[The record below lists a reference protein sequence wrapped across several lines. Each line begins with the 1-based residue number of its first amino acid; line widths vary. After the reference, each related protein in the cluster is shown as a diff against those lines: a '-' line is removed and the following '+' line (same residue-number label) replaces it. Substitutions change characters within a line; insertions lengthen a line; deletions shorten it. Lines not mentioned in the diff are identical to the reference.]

1 MSARVIGVDL
11 GGTQIRAVVADLNGK
26 IFNRKATL
34 TLAEEGP
41 DAVIERVQEQILLA
55 ADGKPFD
62 AIGIGAPG
70 PTDPFAG
77 LVLMG
82 PNLPGWDH
90 VPLRDV
96 LADHFQV
103 PVFLG
108 NDANLAGLAEHHY
121 GAGRGVAHM
130 IYITVSTGIGG
141 GVIVNN
147 RMLLG
152 HRGLAGEIGH
162 ITLDIQVEHQAPGV
176 VGTLE
181 GMASGPNIARRAQ
194 RALVSG
200 VPSSVLTRVGDD
212 ILAVTPKLLKE
223 EADKGDSFAFEQFR
237 IAGRYLGLGV
247 TSLLHVFNPQRIVI
261 GGSIWTYC
269 HTYMADAMWEVI
281 RQRTKSAAYWEELTI
296 VTAELGDD
304 VGLLGAVALAIDGL
318 DGQVN
323 IYGGS

>member
-1 MSARVIGVDL
+1 MIKRIIGVDL
-11 GGTQIRAVVADLNGK
+11 GGTQIRAVAADLNGK
-26 IFNRKATL
+26 IVNRKATL
-34 TLAEEGP
+34 TLASEGP
-41 DAVIERVQEQILLA
+41 DAVIERIQEQILLA
-55 ADGKPFD
+55 ADGEPFD

-90 VPLRDV
+90 TPLRDL
-96 LADHFQV
+96 LADRFDV

-147 RMLLG
+147 RLLLG

-162 ITLDIQVEHQAPGV
+162 ITLDIQAEHQAPGV

-200 VPSSVLTRVGDD
+200 VPSSVLERVGND

-223 EADKGDSFAFEQFR
+223 EADKGDAFSVEQFR
-237 IAGRYLGLGV
+237 IAGRYLGIGV

-261 GGSIWTYC
+261 GGSIWTHC
-269 HTYMADAMWEVI
+269 HAYMTDAMWAVI
-281 RQRTKSAAYWEELTI
+281 RTRCTSHAYWEDLSI

-318 DGQVN
+318 DGHVD
-323 IYGGS
+323 IYGG

>member
-1 MSARVIGVDL
+1 MTRRIIGVDL
-11 GGTQIRAVVADLNGK
+11 GGTQIRAVAADLDGA
-26 IFNRKATL
+26 ILNRKATL
-34 TLAEEGP
+34 TLAREGP
-41 DAVIERVQEQILLA
+41 DTVIERIQEQVFLV
-55 ADGKPFD
+55 ADGEPFD
-62 AIGIGAPG
+62 AIGIGASG

-90 VPLRDV
+90 VPLRNA
-96 LADHFQV
+96 LADRFQV

-152 HRGLAGEIGH
+152 QRGLAGEIGH
-162 ITLDIQVEHQAPGV
+162 ITLDIQAEHQAPGV

-200 VPSSVLTRVGDD
+200 VPSSVLTRVGND

-223 EADKGDSFAFEQFR
+223 EADKGDRFAIEQFQ
-237 IAGRYLGLGV
+237 IAGRYLGIGV

-261 GGSIWTYC
+261 GGGIWAHC
-269 HTYMADAMWEVI
+269 HAHMDDAMWAVI
-281 RQRTKSAAYWEELTI
+281 RERSKSPAYWEDLSI

-318 DGQVN
+318 DGRVD
-323 IYGGS
+323 IYGG